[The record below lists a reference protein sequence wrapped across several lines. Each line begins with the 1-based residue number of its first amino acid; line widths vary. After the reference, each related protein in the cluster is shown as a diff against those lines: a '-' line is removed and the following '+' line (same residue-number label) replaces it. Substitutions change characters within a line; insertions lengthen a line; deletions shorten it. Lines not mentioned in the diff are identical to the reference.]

1 MLLCGIDEAG
11 RGPIAGPVTAA
22 AVILSPDLPI
32 EGLADSKTL
41 SAARRGALA
50 RRIRVD
56 AVAWGVGWASH
67 LEIDELNILEATHR
81 AMARAVASMEQSLRV
96 RLRAE
101 HDASSGPGIRLYRA
115 VVDGSCVPPLPAETT
130 AVVRADATIPEVMA
144 ASILAK
150 EARDAWMVAYDRI
163 DERYGFA
170 RHKGYPT
177 AEHRLRLTVAG
188 ACPIHRR
195 SFAPV
200 AALCRPVAAAETR

>member
-1 MLLCGIDEAG
+1 MHLCGIDEAG

-22 AVILSPDLPI
+22 AVILSPDLRI

-41 SAARRGALA
+41 SARRRGALA
-50 RRIRVD
+50 RRICAD
-56 AVAWGVGWASH
+56 ALAWGVGWASH
-67 LEIDELNILEATHR
+67 REIDALNILQATHL
-81 AMARAVASMEQSLRV
+81 AMARAVSSME
-96 RLRAE
+96 RALSTR
-101 HDASSGPGIRLYRA
+101 APLARLYRV
-115 VVDGSCVPPLPAETT
+115 VVDGSSVPSLRVETT
-130 AVVRADATIPEVMA
+130 AVVRADATVPEVMA

-163 DERYGFA
+163 DDRYGFA

-177 AEHRLRLTVAG
+177 AEHRRRLTVAG

-200 AALCRPVAAAETR
+200 AALYRPDVAAETR